1 MVERVVIVGA
11 GPAGV
16 RAAQTLAAAGLRPT
30 LLDEAPATGGQIYR
44 RQPAPFRRPYKTLY
58 GFDAA
63 KARQVHTAFDG
74 LDGAVDHRARTLVWS
89 LEGQRL
95 CLMHE
100 GGTENLSFDRLILA
114 TGAMDRVIPLPGWT
128 LPGVYTLGGAQVAL
142 KHQACAIG
150 ERTCFVGSS
159 PLLPYVAYQYARA
172 GAGVAGIIDTT
183 PRADKLR
190 ALPDLLAAAGTG
202 AKGLYYMGWLA
213 SRGLRYRHAGIPIRI
228 EGESHVTG
236 VVVRMAGG
244 RERHIACDA
253 VAIGYGLKCEHQLA
267 DLAGCDFRF
276 DSSNRQWVVAQDGVG
291 RTSVAGIYVA
301 GDGAVIRG
309 ADAAELAGERAAL
322 TVLEDIGR
330 PVDRARVQ
338 KIDRRIAGIDRF
350 RRGLETAFAY
360 PHHLARDMA
369 DHVILCRCE
378 AVTAGEVRHAVTQ
391 LGAHDINR
399 AKAFC
404 RVGMGRC
411 QGRVCGP
418 AAAEVIAGALQRPIE
433 AAGRLR
439 GQAPIKPVPISA
451 LADAAADL
459 TVAA

>member
-1 MVERVVIVGA
+1 MAESVVIVGA

-16 RAAQTLAAAGLRPT
+16 RAAQTLALAGLRPT
-30 LLDEAPATGGQIYR
+30 LLDESPETGGQIYR
-44 RQPAPFRRPYKTLY
+44 RQPTQFRRPYKALY
-58 GFDAA
+58 GFEAA
-63 KARQVHTAFDG
+63 KARGLHTALG
-74 LDGAVDHRARTLVWS
+74 GQQNTVDYRPRTLVWS
-89 LEGQRL
+89 LEGRRL
-95 CLMHE
+95 CLLHDN
-100 GGTENLSFDRLILA
+100 GTETLSFDRLILA

-150 ERTCFVGSS
+150 DRTCFIGSS

-172 GAGVAGIIDTT
+172 GAGVAGIVDTT
-183 PRADKLR
+183 PRAAKLR
-190 ALPDLLAAAGTG
+190 ALPDLLSAAGTG
-202 AKGLYYMGWLA
+202 AKGLYYMAWLA
-213 SRGLRYRHAGIPIRI
+213 SRGLRYQHAGTPVRI

-236 VVVRMAGG
+236 VVVRTAGG

-276 DSSNRQWVVAQDGVG
+276 DPLTRQWVVAQNGAG
-291 RTSVAGIYVA
+291 RTSVPGIYVA

-322 TVLEDIGR
+322 TVLEDLGR

-338 KIDRRIAGIDRF
+338 KIDQRIAGIDRF
-350 RRGLETAFAY
+350 RRGLERAFSF

-369 DHVILCRCE
+369 DHAILCRCE
-378 AVTAGEVRHAVTQ
+378 AVTAGEVRDAVTE

-404 RVGMGRC
+404 RIGMGRC

-451 LADAAADL
+451 LADAAADM